1 MVSPAQNRLN
11 RTTHPT
17 LPRHQVGWST
27 KGEPLL
33 LEQLIPPGAI
43 NLDLSATKTHEALHE
58 LAHMVVGQ
66 PGLPSNAEVIS
77 AIFNREMEY
86 EAAVGS
92 GAAIPHIM
100 MAGPDKPIL
109 AVGRSKKGIV
119 FGRNGKEKVKLLFL
133 LISPADDPRQHLF
146 TISRIAKL
154 LHQPEV
160 RESLLKVEE
169 ERELR
174 TILKHHDEKVR

>member
-1 MVSPAQNRLN
+1 M
-11 RTTHPT
+11 
-17 LPRHQVGWST
+17 
-27 KGEPLL
+27 L